1 MVSRKRPRTW
11 GWSVVMA
18 CIMSLVLTG
27 CAGDAGPT
35 QPPDQID
42 TEPVSG
48 GVFLEAKLGDATY
61 INPVLTAESVGGTLV
76 EYIFES
82 LITVDAASK
91 VVPQLALDY
100 DVSPDQLTWTFTL
113 REDVTWH
120 DGAPFTAQDVKFTF
134 DSMLHPMYTGPYR
147 GNFAGLRGVQEMDG
161 ELAAIAAQA
170 QEEEISP
177 EEAADLQIE
186 RYSQWLELDAVFTPD
201 PYTVVLQLDEPFAPF
216 LLYCGGIGILPQHLL
231 EDSQGAAMEE
241 HPFNREPVGTGR
253 FRFKEW
259 QAGEYISLTR
269 NDAWWGSPGPYVDEI
284 VIKVIPDW
292 NVLEIALETG
302 ELDLGVVQHENAQ
315 RIEEQEHLSLHE
327 YPRFTYTF
335 MGLNMNNPLFQDK
348 AVRQAM
354 AYAID
359 QQAMVDEIFAGR
371 GTVAS
376 THASPARWDYNPD
389 VRTYPHDPDKA
400 RQILTDAGWEWSEDD
415 GWMRDGE
422 KLAFTLYTHQQQQ
435 REAAVVVIQEDLN
448 QIGIDVEVQILDW
461 PTFVGQVLIGRQFD
475 AAVVAWNLGPD
486 PDSYSIWHTHGG
498 MYNFIGYSD
507 SRVDAILEEARRV
520 LDQERRLE
528 LYQELQE
535 ILAEEQ
541 PYVFLFYPNGLEALN
556 QRMRANEAEFQP
568 SPAHNGNMTWNIHH
582 WWIPTE
588 HHQGPVL
595 SPH

>member
-1 MVSRKRPRTW
+1 MKRQGPKSWAWMV
-11 GWSVVMA
+11 VIA
-18 CIMSLVLTG
+18 CIWSLVLLG
-27 CAGDAGPT
+27 CASDTDPT
-35 QPPDQID
+35 TPPDETGD
-42 TEPVSG
+42 DPVQG
-48 GVFLEAKLGDATY
+48 GIFQEAKLGDATY

-82 LITVDAASK
+82 LISVDAQSQ
-91 VVPQLALDY
+91 VIPLLAHDY
-100 DVSPDQLTWTFTL
+100 QVSEDQLTWTFQL

-120 DGAPFTAQDVKFTF
+120 DGEPFSARDVKFTF
-134 DSMLHPMYTGPYR
+134 DSILHPYYTGPLR
-147 GNFAGLRGVQEMDG
+147 GSFSGLKGVQELDG
-161 ELAAIAAQA
+161 ELTGISAKMQGEEIDDEQAQA
-170 QEEEISP
+170 LMM
-177 EEAADLQIE
+177 AAYEDWLQ
-186 RYSQWLELDAVFTPD
+186 RGAVQTPD

-216 LLYCGGIGILPQHLL
+216 LLYCGGVGILPEHLL
-231 EDSQGAAMEE
+231 GDSQGAAMEE

-259 QAGEYISLTR
+259 QSGEYIALVR
-269 NDAWWGSPGPYVDEI
+269 NDDWWGDPRPYVDE
-284 VIKVIPDW
+284 VLIKIIPDW

-302 ELDLGVVQHENAQ
+302 ELDLGAVQHENAG
-315 RIEEQEHLSLHE
+315 RIEKEEHLSLYE

-335 MGLNMNNPLFQDK
+335 MGLNMTNPLFQDK

-389 VRTYPHDPDKA
+389 VKTYPHDPDKA
-400 RQILTDAGWEWSEDD
+400 KELLRQAGWERMDD
-415 GWMRDGE
+415 GSWERDGQT
-422 KLAFTLYTHQQQQ
+422 LAFTLYTHQQQQ

-448 QIGIDVEVQILDW
+448 RIGIEVEVQILDW

-486 PDSYSIWHTHGG
+486 PDAYSIWHTHGG

-507 SRVDAILEEARRV
+507 ERVDRILEQARVV
-520 LDQERRLE
+520 LDQQTRLA

-556 QRMRANEAEFQP
+556 QRMNIVDAEFEP
-568 SPAHNGNMTWNIHH
+568 SPAHNGNMTWNLHH
-582 WWIPTE
+582 WWIPAE
-588 HHQGPVL
+588 NQQGPML
-595 SPH
+595 SPN